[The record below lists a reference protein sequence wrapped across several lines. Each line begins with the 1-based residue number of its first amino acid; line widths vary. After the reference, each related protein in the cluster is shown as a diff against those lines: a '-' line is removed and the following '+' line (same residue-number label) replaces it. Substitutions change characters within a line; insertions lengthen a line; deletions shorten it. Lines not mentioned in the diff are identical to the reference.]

1 MVGTFDKVRLGIST
15 CLLGEKVRYDGQ
27 HKLDTFLRD
36 TLGRFVEYV
45 AVCPEVECGL
55 PIPREAMR
63 LEGDPENPRLMT
75 HKTRRDLTE
84 MQQAWGRRRLQDLES
99 ENLDGYIFKSKSPS
113 SGLFR
118 VKVYQESGMP
128 VKQGVGIWAKMFT
141 EKFPLLPVEEEGRLN
156 DPVLRENFIERIFVM
171 RRWREMLAE
180 NNTRGGLVDFHT
192 RHKYLILAHSQKA
205 YADLG
210 RIVAGMK
217 GRTLADVQKEY
228 LAILMPALE
237 LEATVKKN
245 VNVLQ
250 HLAGYFKKQLSGDEK
265 KEMTEVLAEYARGS
279 IPLIVPVTLIRHYV
293 RKYGE
298 AYLANQWYLHPH
310 PLELQLRNHA

>member
-45 AVCPEVECGL
+45 PVCPEVECGL

-84 MQQAWGRRRLQDLES
+84 MQQAWGRRRLKDLES

-180 NNTRGGLVDFHT
+180 SNTRGGLVDFHT
-192 RHKYLILAHSQKA
+192 RHKYLILAHSPKA

-217 GRTLADVQKEY
+217 GLNLADVQKEY

-298 AYLANQWYLHPH
+298 SYLADQWYLHPH

>member
-1 MVGTFDKVRLGIST
+1 MVETFEKVRLGIST
-15 CLLGEKVRYDGQ
+15 CLLGQPVRYDGQ

-45 AVCPEVECGL
+45 PVCPEVECGL

-63 LEGDPENPRLMT
+63 LEGNPDNPRLMT
-75 HKTRRDLTE
+75 HKTRRDITE
-84 MQQAWGRRRLQDLES
+84 MQQAWGRKRLKELES
-99 ENLDGYIFKSKSPS
+99 EDLDGYIFKSKSPS

-128 VKQGVGIWAKMFT
+128 VKQGVGIWARMFT
-141 EKFPLLPVEEEGRLN
+141 ERFPLLPVEEEGRLH

-171 RRWREMLAE
+171 RRWRKMLAE
-180 NNTRGGLVDFHT
+180 NSTRGGLVEFHT
-192 RHKYLILAHSQKA
+192 RHKYLILAHSSKA
-205 YADLG
+205 YSDLG
-210 RIVAGMK
+210 KIVAGMK
-217 GRTLADVQKEY
+217 GRNLKEVQSEY
-228 LAILMPALE
+228 LAILMPALTVT
-237 LEATVKKN
+237 APVKKS

-250 HLAGYFKKQLSGDEK
+250 HMQGYFKKQLTADEK
-265 KEMTEVLAEYARGS
+265 KEMSETLNEYARGF

-298 AYLANQWYLHPH
+298 PYLADQWYLNPH

>member
-1 MVGTFDKVRLGIST
+1 MVETFEKVRLGIST
-15 CLLGEKVRYDGQ
+15 CLLGQPVRYDGQ

-45 AVCPEVECGL
+45 PVCPEVECGL

-63 LEGDPENPRLMT
+63 LEGNPDNPRLMT
-75 HKTRRDLTE
+75 HKTRRDITE
-84 MQQAWGRRRLQDLES
+84 MQQAWGRKRLKELES
-99 ENLDGYIFKSKSPS
+99 EDLDGYIFKSKSPS

-128 VKQGVGIWAKMFT
+128 VKQGVGIWARMFT
-141 EKFPLLPVEEEGRLN
+141 ERFPLLPVEEEGRLH

-171 RRWREMLAE
+171 RRWRKMLAE
-180 NNTRGGLVDFHT
+180 NSTRGGLVEFHT
-192 RHKYLILAHSQKA
+192 RHKYLILAHSSKA
-205 YADLG
+205 YSDLG
-210 RIVAGMK
+210 KIVAGMK
-217 GRTLADVQKEY
+217 GRNLKEVQSEY
-228 LAILMPALE
+228 LAILMPALTVT
-237 LEATVKKN
+237 ATVKKS

-250 HLAGYFKKQLSGDEK
+250 HMQGYFKKQLTADEK
-265 KEMTEVLAEYARGS
+265 KEMSETLNEYARGF

-298 AYLANQWYLHPH
+298 PYLADQWYLNPH

>member
-1 MVGTFDKVRLGIST
+1 MVGTFEKVRLGIST
-15 CLLGEKVRYDGQ
+15 CLLGQPVRYDGQ

-45 AVCPEVECGL
+45 PVCPEVECGM

-63 LEGDPENPRLMT
+63 LEGDPEKPRLMT
-75 HKTRRDLTE
+75 HKTRRDLTD
-84 MQQAWGRRRLQDLES
+84 MQQAWGRKRLKELES

-128 VKQGVGIWAKMFT
+128 VKQGVGIWARMFT
-141 EKFPLLPVEEEGRLN
+141 ERFPLLPVEEEGRLN

-171 RRWREMLAE
+171 RRWRKMLSE
-180 NNTRGGLVDFHT
+180 NSTRGGLVEFHT
-192 RHKYLILAHSQKA
+192 RHKYLILAHSPKA
-205 YADLG
+205 YSELG
-210 RIVAGMK
+210 KVVAGMK
-217 GRTLADVQKEY
+217 GRNLKEVQAEY
-228 LAILMPALE
+228 LAVLMPALTVT
-237 LEATVKKN
+237 ATVKKS

-250 HLAGYFKKQLSGDEK
+250 HMQGYFKKQLTADEK
-265 KEMTEVLAEYARGS
+265 KEMSEMLNEYARGF

-298 AYLANQWYLHPH
+298 PYLADQWYLTPH